1 MFLRKL
7 RGILALAALLSLTV
21 AAAVNAATIIRRGA
35 RALAGTEAQGPA
47 VEETVRAETAVSAEE
62 TSPVETTVTAETIVP
77 AGETVSAT
85 RGTITDPVTGEE
97 YSDRV
102 IIVSVDQD
110 MTDGMMQELLKKYGL
125 SVVYDYRSFSMYALS
140 AGRAL
145 SAEEMAE
152 LIRRVSGEAHV
163 LNVSRDGVVHLHS
176 AGAADI

>member
-35 RALAGTEAQGPA
+35 RASAGTEAQGPA
-47 VEETVRAETAVSAEE
+47 VEETVCAETA
-62 TSPVETTVTAETIVP
+62 
-77 AGETVSAT
+77 VSAT